1 MHPVSYPLWR
11 KLLPVIA
18 LTGLSATPAG
28 AETVSSTSPW
38 AGPYIG
44 VNLGAAVS
52 PYEDDRFGGLPVF
65 VSSMFRAQTH
75 AAAHSLSI
83 KAQDGHGPRLIGG
96 GQVGYNLPLAG
107 GFVAGLEADLQALTT
122 DSRRLYRSGLWFSG
136 GGDAIVSTA
145 ALEKMV
151 DYLGTLRGRLGYLV
165 TPAFLAY
172 GTGGLAYGGFG
183 GSAGIL
189 QTLRHCPGG
198 GCEAPITGAIDP
210 AEPLPQTEPSFSNP
224 RMPRPGWIVGGG
236 LEWMFLPGWSLRA
249 EYLHYDLGRLYHNF
263 GSLVLSDD
271 EGVPVLA
278 VNPRAQLRF
287 NGDLLRFALNHHFE
301 TPALSETAVRE
312 KASTKTGSTIRID
325 SSIGMTTRKG
335 VDESLALTV
344 APAGLDNS
352 GLVLHLD
359 GLNSGWYYE
368 DQQEGGG
375 RRTIH
380 GHNVYASNSV
390 GYQFAD
396 SATSAELAVGLD
408 YGHATQSP
416 DDPENHVS
424 GTAWGAKIS
433 AAASHQFSDVYS
445 IEGDGSYSTRWRSF
459 SLGVRPGVTLEGLT
473 IGPEVTYYGTL
484 GYRAITGGLYAS
496 GFKIDPVS
504 LNFRCGFFYD
514 TYIKKGAYF
523 AVGSSYEF

>member
-1 MHPVSYPLWR
+1 MHLFSHPLWR
-11 KLLPVIA
+11 KLLASITVA
-18 LTGLSATPAG
+18 GLSPTPAG
-28 AETVSSTSPW
+28 AQTGASVSPW
-38 AGPYIG
+38 AGPYFG
-44 VNLGAAVS
+44 VSLGAAVS

-65 VSSMFRAQTH
+65 VSSMFRAQSH
-75 AAAHSLSI
+75 GAAHSLSI
-83 KAQDGHGPRLIGG
+83 RAPDGNGLRLIGG
-96 GQVGYNLPLAG
+96 GQIGYNVPLG
-107 GFVAGLEADLQALTT
+107 GGLIAGLEADLQLLTT
-122 DSRRLYRSGLWFSG
+122 DSRRLYRTGFWFSG
-136 GGDAIVSTA
+136 HDAIISTV

-165 TPAFLAY
+165 TPTLLAY
-172 GTGGLAYGGFG
+172 GTGGLSYGGFG

-189 QTLRHCPGG
+189 QTLQHCPGG
-198 GCEAPITGAIDP
+198 GCAGPITGKIDP
-210 AEPLPQTEPSFSNP
+210 AEPLPQAEPSFSNP
-224 RMPRPGWIVGGG
+224 RMPRPGWIAGGG
-236 LEWMFLPGWSLRA
+236 LEWMFLSDWSLRA

-271 EGVPVLA
+271 KGVPVLG

-287 NGDLLRFALNHHFE
+287 SGDLLRFGVNHHFE
-301 TPALSETAVRE
+301 SPATVEE
-312 KASTKTGSTIRID
+312 KESAKKASTIRID

-335 VDESLALTV
+335 VDESLSLTV
-344 APAGLDNS
+344 APSGLDNS
-352 GLVLHLD
+352 GVTLHLD

-368 DQQEGGG
+368 EQQEGSG

-380 GHNVYASNSV
+380 GHNVYASNSI
-390 GYQFAD
+390 GYQFAN

-416 DDPENHVS
+416 IDPENRVS

-433 AAASHQFSDVYS
+433 GSASHQFNDVYS
-445 IEGDGSYSTRWRSF
+445 IAADGSYSTRWRSF
-459 SLGVRPGVTLEGLT
+459 SLGVRPGVTLESLT
-473 IGPEVTYYGTL
+473 IGPEVAYYGTF

-496 GFKIDPVS
+496 GFRIDPVS

-514 TYIKKGAYF
+514 TYIKRGAYF